1 MNLQSPYPVGWGPS
15 TSCPKRGECKDQRR
29 LGPAE
34 VWRSSVCVCVSG
46 GGSPLIAGRD
56 PWDKSRG
63 DPRLTGLARIAPS
76 IPLLAPPPAP
86 ERVTSQL
93 GGEA

>member
-1 MNLQSPYPVGWGPS
+1 M
-15 TSCPKRGECKDQRR
+15 C
-29 LGPAE
+29 
-34 VWRSSVCVCVSG
+34 VCVCQEEAL
-46 GGSPLIAGRD
+46 PLIAGRD

>member
-1 MNLQSPYPVGWGPS
+1 M
-15 TSCPKRGECKDQRR
+15 
-29 LGPAE
+29 
-34 VWRSSVCVCVSG
+34 CVCQEEAL
-46 GGSPLIAGRD
+46 PLIAGRD

-86 ERVTSQL
+86 EQVTSQL